1 MKEEKESLQANKAA
15 RKKKKNEGRKEK
27 IIVKNQVGNI

>member
-15 RKKKKNEGRKEK
+15 RKKKGMRWNEKVR
-27 IIVKNQVGNI
+27 NQVGNI